1 MVEQEHP
8 VVTRR
13 YDRRNPF
20 DWAPDSWRNNEYYE
34 KAEEI
39 DQTVLDAVDEE
50 EGRIRNWVDDYEK
63 TGTFGEEVKG
73 LDDDIKE
80 IEDELYDDFEDEI
93 DVRELWRRSDS
104 LWNFFM
110 VFRWLLNLILVS
122 VPWTFCA
129 QIMFAW
135 NIMFNA
141 KWNFLWAGG
150 NVYLLLNTAY
160 AYIQTW
166 MSVFLVAEGP
176 IFMRHAKLFRFI
188 SLLMAFLYNAGY
200 WIQVADFMLLLF
212 EYDKA
217 TFDIFYMLESMFFGY
232 NIILHFPIIILNQV
246 IIIKEVTLELF

>member
-1 MVEQEHP
+1 M
-8 VVTRR
+8 TRR

-188 SLLMAFLYNAGY
+188 SLVMAFLYNAGY